1 MGKKSPSPPKAPDP
15 AATAAAQSATNKET
29 AYWNAVLNNMNQY
42 TPYGSISY
50 KQEGSGKYDPKKPPQ
65 FTSTIKLS
73 PEQQSLYDMSMKSEN
88 ALATLGNEQ
97 LGRIRGAVSTPFSF
111 GGIGNQINAGD
122 MEAQSRAGQEAVM
135 ARLNPE
141 FQRDEEALRT
151 RLINQGIGQGSE
163 AYKREMETFGQ
174 NKNDARTQAILA
186 GQQYGT
192 TAQNNQLALR
202 NQGIQEYTTQRNAP
216 LNEYTAMTSG
226 NQITNPSFTS
236 ANYQGAAAPDYANL
250 VSQNYANKMAQ
261 YNAKVGSQNSTQSGI
276 FGLGGSF
283 LGAAGNAGGIGNL
296 FSMAGP
302 AIAASDRNLK
312 ENIVPVGKENGHHIY
327 EFNYIG
333 KPERYIGVMA
343 QEVQETH
350 PEAVGERDGYLTVNY
365 DAIGVKMRQI

>member
-1 MGKKSPSPPKAPDP
+1 MGKKSPKPPAAPDP

-29 AYWNAVLNNMNQY
+29 AYWNAVLNNMNQN

-50 KQEGSGKYDPKKPPQ
+50 KQDGDGKYDPNKPPQ

-73 PEQQSLYDMSMKSEN
+73 PEQQALYDMSMKSEN

-111 GGIGNQINAGD
+111 GGIGNEINKGD
-122 MEAQSRAGQEAVM
+122 IEAQSKAGQEAIM
-135 ARLNPE
+135 ARLNPQ

-151 RLINQGIGQGSE
+151 RLINQGIGQGSQ
-163 AYKREMETFGQ
+163 AYQREMESFGQ
-174 NKNDARTQAILA
+174 KQNDARTQAILA

-226 NQITNPSFTS
+226 NQITNPQFSS
-236 ANYQGAAAPDYANL
+236 ANYQGAAAPDYAGL
-250 VSQNYANKMAQ
+250 VNQNYQNQMNQ
-261 YNAKVGSQNSTQSGI
+261 YNAKVGSQNSMTSGI
-276 FGLGGSF
+276 FGLGGSL
-283 LGAAGNAGGIGNL
+283 LGAAGNAGGFASL
-296 FSMAGP
+296 FAM
-302 AIAASDRNLK
+302 SDKNLK
-312 ENIVPVGKENGHHIY
+312 ESIVPVGKENGHHIY

-350 PEAVGERDGYLTVNY
+350 PEAVHEVDGYLAVNY